1 MVPSVTIVANS
12 TTVNKEYVAISLSW
26 EEPFNNYNPIMN
38 YTISCSSVRCPSNF
52 TVKRTDNT
60 TRNYTIGN
68 LFPNTN
74 YTFSVAA
81 INSVGSGKAGRVM
94 TTTPGK
100 ITLQAVK

>member
-1 MVPSVTIVANS
+1 MVPNVIVVANS
-12 TTVNKEYVAISLSW
+12 TTINEEYVAISLSW
-26 EEPFNNYNPIMN
+26 EEPFNNRDPIMN

-52 TVKRTDNT
+52 PVKTPDNT
-60 TRNYTIGN
+60 TTIYTITN

>member
-1 MVPSVTIVANS
+1 MVPNLTIVAKS
-12 TTVNKEYVAISLSW
+12 TFINGEYVTVSLSW
-26 EEPFNNYNPIMN
+26 KEPFNNHNPIMN
-38 YTISCSSVRCPSNF
+38 YVISCSSARCPSNF
-52 TVKRTDNT
+52 PVKTTDNT
-60 TRNYTIGN
+60 TRNYTISN

-81 INSVGSGKAGRVM
+81 INYVGKGKAGRVM